1 MSKQPKKRS
10 GKQFKV
16 ASVEQLSQKFGK
28 AASVVLADYQGLTVE
43 EITDLRK
50 QMRAEKVELRVVKNR
65 LAKRAAVAAGLA
77 GLQDLLKGTTA
88 LTFSYADPV
97 VGPKI
102 LADYAKKNEKIRIK
116 GGLLAR
122 ERIDTAMVK
131 RLASLPSRNV
141 LLTRFLGS
149 LKGSQTKVA
158 MGLKATV
165 SKVAYALS
173 ACARKKGEVAAA

>member
-16 ASVEQLSQKFGK
+16 ASVEQLADKFGK

-43 EITDLRK
+43 EITDLRR
-50 QMRAEKVELRVVKNR
+50 QLRAEKVELKVVKNR
-65 LAKRAAVAAGLA
+65 LAKRAAVGAGFAGLE
-77 GLQDLLKGTTA
+77 DLLKGTTA

-97 VGPKI
+97 LGPKI
-102 LADYAKKNEKIRIK
+102 LADYAKKNEKLQIK

-122 ERIDTAMVK
+122 ERIDAAMVK
-131 RLASLPSRNV
+131 RLAGLPSRQI
-141 LLTRFLGS
+141 LLGRFLGS
-149 LKGSQTKVA
+149 LKSSQTKLA
-158 MGLKATV
+158 RGLKATV

-173 ACARKKGEVAAA
+173 AVAGKKGEGAPA